1 VFGLSLFSENMSAN
15 EIDVK
20 SERDQVKRKNV
31 GRPRAFPRRAN
42 CILWFDRSSNIVC
55 FRENMAHKCSLD
67 FSDHQMP
74 YKKNR
79 VSPASISDFLFRSR
93 RMDNRGEDYYSRARF
108 HLDPNIYVEDS
119 CFGIIPPIPDCLIAS
134 KEYVLKNWIN
144 ESSKYFK
151 VSAVSCY
158 PSWEDSTFR
167 QCRWKIKCQVGNNIY
182 AMVGYGS
189 IRVLFFMFRRID
201 GYVLRKLPSELSVEC
216 GGAMCVNCQK
226 GVVREEVLLMAALF
240 VLRSVRGEL
249 NPFPLPRVHSK
260 LLDFNRMSA
269 MAMRSDRIYYI
280 PCVHCLISLQLRPII
295 RVLLQLLFVWS
306 LMILLFYRCD
316 TTVNVLLLSLFLIT
330 PRVLFVL
337 LRTSSRF
344 LKLRI
349 MLVQLQ
355 YFLLTWF
362 ILYFYLNDL
371 LHVCRFM
378 RSNLSLIGLCSD
390 TYFCFIYKI

>member
-260 LLDFNRMSA
+260 LLDFNRDERNGHAFRPDILHS
-269 MAMRSDRIYYI
+269 
-280 PCVHCLISLQLRPII
+280 LRPLLDLTPASPDYPRLVAAII
-295 RVLLQLLFVWS
+295 CLEPHDFVILSLRYNGKCVTFESVLDYSSRLVRLIKDEQSFFKIKDYVGSTSVFSFDLVYPLLLFE
-306 LMILLFYRCD
+306 
-316 TTVNVLLLSLFLIT
+316 
-330 PRVLFVL
+330 
-337 LRTSSRF
+337 
-344 LKLRI
+344 
-349 MLVQLQ
+349 
-355 YFLLTWF
+355 
-362 ILYFYLNDL
+362 
-371 LHVCRFM
+371 
-378 RSNLSLIGLCSD
+378 
-390 TYFCFIYKI
+390 